1 MPLDKALIVAALG
14 GLAYVY
20 LQEEENRREID
31 PNDPTC
37 GPLARLKRDEEGRLF
52 CEPRLQCREGYVISP
67 DLTQCFDED
76 NPCGPGFRMDENQQ
90 CQITDEA
97 CGNRCYR
104 LNATQDDCVKI
115 PDCGSLTGSHI
126 GDQFLYL
133 GESIAAGM
141 IYDFL
146 GRRIMSVADRRLA
159 QEATRRAGV
168 EAARRAAAQATS
180 QAATRGAAAGA
191 TRLATQ
197 VATRQL
203 TARATQVAVQRS
215 AITIARQAATILMRR
230 IAVQLARMASYA
242 STGIGILLTPL
253 MILSTSL
260 SIGMT
265 ASGTFFEVPPGFN
278 GVWQWE
284 QIPEAGRVALTALPV
299 VGDILDMVMPYIF
312 FTNSC
317 PPGMESQN
325 GLCYP
330 TPDPDF
336 NCEAFLCP
344 AKPDRL
350 VGYNAGNYLGATLF
364 HLTKRI
370 VTDTGTIPNT
380 CPPGRTH
387 GTGGIFCYDIQ
398 PEPGNIVLGTWW
410 ENCRPGERDD
420 LAFCAREHIDPCGPG
435 EWEVGRDCWGNRTDH
450 IIDCFNHPMR
460 GGGCHGGCNTG
471 CPGGGPWYNVANC
484 RTHCSPIHCDPITPC
499 GTTAIN
505 MPELRRTFAARNFR
519 FESRPKASRV
529 LAPHPNICVAP
540 RSEYIAGLCYPNQSE
555 MPPGYHR
562 RVIGTL
568 DPGCPGDK
576 DSWRGLPMFNPTQDI
591 GVSCQLATYTRPP
604 FPQIGVF
611 PMRRVVIQDP
621 PDPPLLPYCGDLPAL
636 PETDPQYRQ
645 RLCRETAAPYG
656 FTLSDDGLSFHR
668 TCRTGFTFNFEN
680 TNCEM
685 IVPDGERAGQ
695 IDSYPNADG
704 LVRVE
709 YDFK

>member
-20 LQEEENRREID
+20 LQEEERTREID

-37 GPLARLKRDEEGRLF
+37 GPLARLKRDEEGRKF
-52 CEPRLQCREGYVISP
+52 CEPRLRCRENYVISP
-67 DLTQCFDED
+67 DLTQCFHKD

-97 CGNRCYR
+97 CGNPCYR
-104 LNATQDDCVKI
+104 LNAAQDDCVKI
-115 PDCGSLTGSHI
+115 PNCGSRTGSDI
-126 GDQFLYL
+126 GDVFLGL
-133 GESIAAGM
+133 GESIAYGM

-159 QEATRRAGV
+159 QEAARRAGV
-168 EAARRAAAQATS
+168 EAARRAATQATS
-180 QAATRGAAAGA
+180 QAATRGAAVGA

-203 TARATQVAVQRS
+203 ATRATQIATQRS
-215 AITIARQAATILMRR
+215 AIAVATRAAKILMRR
-230 IAVQLARMASYA
+230 IAVQLARIAALS
-242 STGIGILLTPL
+242 STGIGILATPL

-265 ASGTFFEVPPGFN
+265 AGGVFFEVPPGFN
-278 GVWQWE
+278 GVWQWDS
-284 QIPEAGRVALTALPV
+284 IPEPARIALTSLPV
-299 VGDILDMVMPYIF
+299 IGDILDMVMPYIF

-317 PPGMESQN
+317 SPGLESQN

-330 TPDPDF
+330 PPEPDF

-344 AKPDRL
+344 VKPDRL

-370 VTDTGTIPNT
+370 ITDTGTIPNT

-387 GTGGIFCYDIQ
+387 GQGGIFCYDKQ
-398 PEPGNIVLGTWW
+398 AEPGNIILGTWW
-410 ENCRPGERDD
+410 EHCRPGERDD
-420 LAFCAREHIDPCGPG
+420 LAFCAREHIDPCPAGSND
-435 EWEVGRDCWGNRTDH
+435 VGGTCWGTVRIDYLDDCSLGWDGCKHRTH
-450 IIDCFNHPMR
+450 RHCTSWGALGTTCVGGDCI
-460 GGGCHGGCNTG
+460 GGCRSRPHHVQG
-471 CPGGGPWYNVANC
+471 
-484 RTHCSPIHCDPITPC
+484 ITRHLH
-499 GTTAIN
+499 
-505 MPELRRTFAARNFR
+505 ERNFR
-519 FESRPKASRV
+519 FESRPKSSRV
-529 LAPHPNICVAP
+529 LAPHPNVCVAP
-540 RSEYIAGLCYPNQSE
+540 RSHYIAGLCYPNDQE
-555 MPPGYHR
+555 MPAGYHR

-576 DSWRGLPMFNPTQDI
+576 DLWRGYQMFNPTQDI

-604 FPQIGVF
+604 FPQIGIF
-611 PMRRVVIQDP
+611 PMRRVVIEDP
-621 PDPPLLPYCGDLPAL
+621 PPPPLPPYCGDLPKL

-656 FTLSDDGLSFHR
+656 FTLSVDGLSFHR
-668 TCRTGFTFNFEN
+668 NCRTGFSFNFEN

-685 IVPDGERAGQ
+685 IVPDGERAGEL
-695 IDSYPNADG
+695 DSYPNAEG